1 MRFRQMF
8 AVININKTDVN
19 WCIQNRQR

>member
-1 MRFRQMF
+1 MF